1 MENGNKYQCIMSAP
15 LAKILI
21 NKGYI
26 VRNIAPDH
34 SNKER
39 VVFFFDKT
47 AEIFKEIEVYKNNK
61 KT

>member
-1 MENGNKYQCIMSAP
+1 MSAP

-34 SNKER
+34 SNKDR

-47 AEIFKEIEVYKNNK
+47 AEIFKEIEIYKNNK